1 MFNNLFPAWQKQ
13 NTPHRQFARNACA
26 AALVMTFVCM
36 ASGIASASE
45 AKAKATAAAEPNAEA
60 TFQFLND
67 TGRALNLKLFS
78 RGESLAQW
86 PAKTKAYSL
95 RPAEAVQQLKIK
107 CVEGENVCWGAW
119 MTVQSVSG
127 EMVGTSGRT
136 TYTAT
141 MNAGVGQK
149 GIRDCADCCHVCK
162 AGLVTPVARLSMSSA
177 VGPSVR

>member
-1 MFNNLFPAWQKQ
+1 MFNSLSEIWLERRMQS
-13 NTPHRQFARNACA
+13 ARRARA
-26 AALVMTFVCM
+26 FLLVMAVCSAAIGNAT
-36 ASGIASASE
+36 ASD
-45 AKAKATAAAEPNAEA
+45 AKATEAATPSAEV

-127 EMVGTSGRT
+127 EMVGTTGRV
-136 TYTAT
+136 TYTTT

-149 GIRDCADCCHVCK
+149 GIRECTDCCHVCK
-162 AGLVTPVARLSMSSA
+162 AGLVTPVARLSTSSA
-177 VGPSVR
+177 VGPQVR